1 MPTYCKMEE
10 AAGLSAGAQDV
21 FAAVGTVTLR
31 PGPGMIL
38 ALLTNGAPNANTA
51 AEAIIPQFRF
61 DLGEVGLKE
70 VLVTGMGGVGES
82 IATQS
87 GGFGLPAQI
96 TAVNIPFKG
105 NERIPI
111 TATWHASGT
120 PTAGLNAQAS
130 VLYSQPPHPPPA
142 WFNMFPYLHPI
153 QGSDSEAN
161 AAVTAEAD
169 IADLQIPSFAQHICG
184 FGSTMAQDAAPR
196 TAEDVVMALTFT
208 STFPD
213 FTPQEYPFMSKF
225 PNLAGTLVG
234 KGIQFPYMK
243 FPAWIPTN
251 RVSGQITPRVDF
263 VTVPTDAHAI
273 SADVFYTTA

>member
-1 MPTYCKMEE
+1 MPTYCKMVE

-21 FAAVGTVTLR
+21 FAAVGEVTLR
-31 PGPGMIL
+31 PKQGRII
-38 ALLTNGAPNANTA
+38 AFITNGAPNANTA

-82 IATQS
+82 VATQS
-87 GGFGLPAQI
+87 SGHGLPAHI
-96 TAVNIPFKG
+96 TPVDIKFEG

-120 PTAGLNAQAS
+120 PTAGLNAQAA

-153 QGSDSEAN
+153 QGADSEAN

-169 IADLQIPSFAQHICG
+169 ITDLQIPSFAQHICG
-184 FGSTMAQDAAPR
+184 FGMTMAQDAAGR
-196 TAEDVVMALTFT
+196 TAEDVVTALTFT
-208 STFPD
+208 ATFPN

-234 KGIQFPYMK
+234 KGISFPYVKM
-243 FPAWIPTN
+243 PCWIPTN

-273 SADVFYTTA
+273 SADVFYTIK